1 MNAMRLEIT
10 GRHLTITPA
19 ARKAAERRVA
29 HTLRL
34 LNNSAVS
41 AHIVLTQERTR
52 VRAELSLHVKHE
64 HFLHAE
70 ALGPNAP
77 AAIAAAAEKIE
88 RQAEKLKGKWST
100 RKRKSLP
107 TAAAVASGPDGTGP
121 RPSDRAATPARANG
135 APGPRII
142 RARRYAVKPMSI
154 EDAAAEVGDGTDA
167 VIVFRNSATDTVTV
181 LFRRSDGNLGLIE
194 PEA

>member
-1 MNAMRLEIT
+1 MRLEIT

-19 ARKAAERRVA
+19 ARTAAERRVA

-41 AHIVLTQERTR
+41 AHVVLTQERTR

-70 ALGPNAP
+70 ALGPNP
-77 AAIAAAAEKIE
+77 QTAIAAAAEKIE
-88 RQAEKLKGKWST
+88 RQAAKLKGKWGA

-121 RPSDRAATPARANG
+121 RTGGRAATPPRANG

-167 VIVFRNSATDTVTV
+167 VIVFRNSATDTMTV